1 MTSRAHQPDTAADLA
16 LYECLNCF
24 PPRSFLMI
32 AGAGSGKTTSLIKG
46 LTQILDKHGDRLR
59 LRRQR
64 VACITYTVVAA
75 EEIWK
80 DVRENPLVHVST
92 IHSFLW
98 SLVRTFQADIK
109 KWVAI
114 RVDEKILELR
124 ETVAGFGPR
133 VQQRTRDKAKS
144 DIVRY
149 EQQKSRIDKVGI
161 FTYGTGSDYAKGILG
176 HDDIIKMVPQF
187 IEDRPLMRTLI
198 VNQYPFLFVDE
209 SQDTTTHVV
218 AALKAV
224 DAQLNHQ
231 FCLGFFGDPMQKIY
245 PTGIGKISL
254 EPNWELITKPE
265 NFRCPATVLNVAN
278 AIRSEDDGLSQSGGR
293 VEKTTDGLVS
303 VLGSSHIFIFPISD
317 QRDQKIAQVR
327 EWVAAKY
334 EDPLWVSGMEF
345 DEVKL
350 LVIVHRMAAKR
361 LGFGSLYAALNDK
374 APDNFKNGFLDGTAW
389 PVRPFKSFVMPLV
402 RARRSANEFEVMQI
416 FRSQSP
422 LLESARLKNVNVAEQ
437 LSKLRHL
444 TDTIEQ
450 MMLPESVATNA
461 DVLHCIH
468 DSGAISLD
476 PRMLSYL
483 NLPIPST
490 EQDDNAEQPEDD
502 EDELTKEIA
511 AMDAFLACRA
521 SQFWGYNG
529 YVNEAS
535 PFSTQQGVKGAE
547 FDRVLVVLDDD
558 EGTHVQFSYDK
569 YLGVKPLSTADHK
582 SIAEGRE
589 TSIERTR
596 RLFYVCCTRTRK
608 DLVVILFT
616 SDVAEA
622 KNQIQDRGI
631 FPKSAIHLEDEL
643 IENMVA

>member
-1 MTSRAHQPDTAADLA
+1 MTSRAQQPDTAADLA

-75 EEIWK
+75 KEIWK

-114 RVDEKILELR
+114 RVDEKIAELR
-124 ETVAGFGPR
+124 ATVAGFGPR
-133 VQQRTRDKAKS
+133 VQQRTRDKAQS

-149 EQQKSRIDKVGI
+149 EQQKSKLDKVGA

-187 IEDRPLMRTLI
+187 IEDRPLMRTL
-198 VNQYPFLFVDE
+198 VANQYPFLFVDE

-224 DAQLNHQ
+224 DAQVSNQ

-254 EPNWELITKPE
+254 EPNWENITKPE
-265 NFRCPATVLNVAN
+265 NFRCPSTVLNVAN
-278 AIRSEDDGLSQSGGR
+278 AIRREDDGLSQSGGR

-303 VLGSSHIFIFPISD
+303 VLGSSHIFILPVGD
-317 QRDQKIAQVR
+317 QRDQQIAQVR
-327 EWVAAKY
+327 TWVSAKY
-334 EDPLWVSGMEF
+334 NDPLWMPGMEV

-361 LGFGSLYAALNDK
+361 LGFADLYAALNDK

-389 PVRPFKSFVMPLV
+389 PVRPFKNFVMPLAN
-402 RARRSANEFEVMQI
+402 ARRSGNEFEVMQI

-422 LLESARLKNVNVAEQ
+422 LLESARLKKVNVAEQ
-437 LSKLRHL
+437 LSNLRQL
-444 TDTIEQ
+444 TDTLEQ
-450 MMLPESVATNA
+450 LMLPESDATNA

-468 DSGAISLD
+468 NSGAIPLD
-476 PRMLSYL
+476 PRVLSYL
-483 NLPIPST
+483 NLPIPAA
-490 EQDDNAEQPEDD
+490 EPDDNAEQPEDED
-502 EDELTKEIA
+502 NDDELTKEIA
-511 AMDAFLACRA
+511 AMDAFLACKA
-521 SQFWGYNG
+521 SQFWGYYS
-529 YVNEAS
+529 YVNDDS

-569 YLGVKPLSTADHK
+569 YLGVKPLSAADQK

-596 RLFYVCCTRTRK
+596 RLFYVCCTRARK
-608 DLVVILFT
+608 DLVVVFFT
-616 SDVAEA
+616 TDVVKAQ
-622 KNQIQDRGI
+622 NQIAERGL
-631 FPKSAIHLEDEL
+631 FPVEAIHLEHE
-643 IENMVA
+643 IG